1 MSAAVSRGRAAC
13 GFWLWTF
20 LAHYHRL
27 LAWSGQPWSYP
38 GLIRGSFLR
47 ISKTSDAR
55 VEMLVT
61 LMLTGTTRAKG
72 MNFLLS
78 HSLLINIFYSV
89 LEYLSREEA
98 ERASKE
104 LDGKELR
111 GRNVRV
117 YLDESVYIILHKSS

>member
-1 MSAAVSRGRAAC
+1 VD
-13 GFWLWTF
+13 FWLWTF
-20 LAHYHRL
+20 LARYYRL

-47 ISKTSDAR
+47 ISRTLDAR
-55 VEMLVT
+55 AETLVT
-61 LMLTGTTRAKG
+61 LMLTGTTPAKG
-72 MNFLLS
+72 MNFLPS
-78 HSLLINIFYSV
+78 PSLHIDLFYSV

-117 YLDESVYIILHKSS
+117 YLDESVCIVSYESDLILIFQ